1 MNEQPNSSS
10 NTELQAKLDVLKEKE
25 QTLQDKTDAI
35 MSILEEIEQARVRAE
50 ENEAKF
56 RAIFEGA
63 NDGILLVNHE
73 TLRMFIVNQRFAEMT
88 GYTREE
94 LTQMTI
100 SDIHPSDQWL
110 WIQEEFQKAASGT
123 VHHMAQVPFR
133 RKDGSRFI
141 ADISGFV
148 IVLGG
153 KQYNAGI
160 VRDITERLQAQEEIR
175 QREAELAGI
184 FRAAPIGIGVVVN
197 RILTK
202 ANQRLC
208 EIVGYTE
215 EELIG
220 QNARVLYPAQEDY
233 DYVGREKYNQI
244 REKGTGTVETRWL
257 TKDGRILD
265 VLLSSTP
272 FDPLNLNKGVTF
284 TALDITDRKRAE
296 AELAE
301 RLKMEQLVSTVS
313 GGFINLPAEKVDAE
327 INHVLKRLAED
338 LDLDRA
344 ELMEASED
352 MSRLFLGSHFY
363 HKNSPGRPPIGNID
377 REMPGAAQN
386 IRNNR
391 IVWYADVPQDL
402 PPEDEDERRVLAA
415 IGVRSVIVIP
425 MFVGEKLMGA
435 LALLSRAHRISFSQ
449 TLLNFLKLI
458 AEILANALL
467 RQRNEQALEFTQF
480 AVEHIN
486 ESAFWMGQD
495 ARFVYVNEA
504 ACRTLGYS
512 REELLTMGVSDID
525 PDYPAERWPQN
536 WQQLR
541 EAGARIIESMHRTK
555 DGKIFPVEISDN
567 FVEFGGKE
575 YNCAFA
581 RDITDRK
588 KTAQALRESQARYYT
603 LFKSANDAIFLMKDD
618 RFIECNP
625 KTLELFKCTQ
635 EEILNHTPFDFSP
648 SVQPDGIKSDEKGL
662 QLIRSAS
669 AGQQQIFEWRHCRAD
684 KTEFDTE
691 ISLNRMELKSGIFL
705 LAIVRDITER
715 KQAEQAREKLLK
727 ELRAKN
733 EELESIVFIASH
745 DLRSPLVNI
754 EGFTG
759 EVSKACQELNK
770 LLEPVDCPEETR
782 RQLTFYLEKDIPES
796 IRFISAGTAKMDGLL
811 SGLLRLS
818 RIGTATL
825 HIQPV
830 RMNPLIQTVLGAM
843 RFEIQRLGA
852 EIQTG
857 ALPNCMGDAVLINQ
871 IFSNLIDNAIK
882 YSKPDHPAHIRI
894 TGVQRNDM
902 VHYAVADDGIGIDP
916 QHHGKIFEIF
926 HQLNPSGSQGGQGL
940 GLTIVRRIL
949 DRLDGRIWVES
960 ALHTGS
966 TFTVALP
973 GVR

>member
-1 MNEQPNSSS
+1 MNEQMNSDS
-10 NTELQAKLDVLKEKE
+10 NTELQAKMDVLKEKE
-25 QTLQDKTDAI
+25 QTLQDKTDAM
-35 MSILEEIEQARVRAE
+35 MSILEEMEQARVRAE

-63 NDGILLVNHE
+63 NDGILLVNYE

-88 GYTREE
+88 GYTQEE

-100 SDIHPSDQWL
+100 SDIHPSDQWS
-110 WIQEEFQKAASGT
+110 WIQEEFRKAASGT

-160 VRDITERLQAQEEIR
+160 VRDITERLKAQEEIR
-175 QREAELAGI
+175 QRESELSSI

-220 QNARVLYPAQEDY
+220 QNARMLYPSQEDY

-265 VLLSSTP
+265 MLLSSTP
-272 FDPLNLNKGVTF
+272 FDPLNLGKGVTF
-284 TALDITDRKRAE
+284 TALDITGRKRAE

-301 RLKMEQLVSTVS
+301 RLKMEQLVSTIS
-313 GGFINLPAEKVDAE
+313 GGFINLPADKVDAE
-327 INHVLKRLAED
+327 INHVLKRLVEG
-338 LDLDRA
+338 LGLDRA
-344 ELMEASED
+344 ELMEANED
-352 MSRLFLGSHFY
+352 RSRLFLGSHFY
-363 HKNSPGRPPIGNID
+363 YMNSPGLPPFGDID

-386 IRNNR
+386 IRNNK
-391 IVWYADVPQDL
+391 IVWYADIPHDL
-402 PPEDEDERRVLAA
+402 PPEDEDERQILTK
-415 IGVRSVIVIP
+415 IGARSVIVIP

-435 LALLSRAHRISFSQ
+435 LALLSRARKISFSR

-467 RQRNEQALEFTQF
+467 RQRNERALEFTQF

-486 ESAFWMGQD
+486 ESAFWVNSDGQ
-495 ARFVYVNEA
+495 FTYVNET
-504 ACRTLGYS
+504 ACKMLGYS
-512 REELLTMGVSDID
+512 KEELLAMGVRGID
-525 PDYPAERWPQN
+525 PIYN
-536 WQQLR
+536 
-541 EAGARIIESMHRTK
+541 GATWSRHWKDLKQHGSLVFETQHKTKSGESISIEMMT
-555 DGKIFPVEISDN
+555 N
-567 FVEFGGKE
+567 FVVFGGRE
-575 YNCAFA
+575 FNCAFA

-588 KTAQALRESQARYYT
+588 KAAQALQESQARYYT
-603 LFKSANDAIFLMKDD
+603 LFKSASDAIFLMKDD

-625 KTLELFKCTQ
+625 KTLELFRCTQ

-715 KQAEQAREKLLK
+715 KQAEQAQEKLLK

-759 EVSKACQELNK
+759 EVRKSSQELSRLIGQISCGK
-770 LLEPVDCPEETR
+770 EI
-782 RQLTFYLEKDIPES
+782 RQQINYLLEKDIPES

-818 RIGTATL
+818 RIGTATI
-825 HIQPV
+825 HIEPV
-830 RMNPLIQTVLGAM
+830 QMNLLIQTVLGAM
-843 RFEIQRLGA
+843 RFEIQRLGV
-852 EIQTG
+852 EIRTEN
-857 ALPNCMGDAVLINQ
+857 LPNCMGDAVLINQ

-882 YSKPDHPAHIRI
+882 YCKPDHPARIRI
-894 TGVQRNDM
+894 TGIQQGDM

-960 ALHTGS
+960 APNAGS